1 MPENEKSSI
10 EPTNPETA
18 ELEIEAT
25 EKEAVAVQAEEEIK
39 DKKTA
44 EEDSA
49 QKDTDSNAKDNDA
62 EAPVKEVKQTK
73 SEESVK
79 EQEEESD
86 EAEVI
91 DSSVSE
97 KSPVVLVDPP
107 IVSDEIRSV
116 TLEELEK
123 MSQEIDSVDNE
134 MEKLYNDSLN
144 DIAEG
149 DVTEGRVLAVYD
161 NEAIVD
167 IGFKSEGIVPIE
179 DFNSGDLPKVGETI
193 EVYLERLED
202 ETGQLVLSKKKADFM
217 RIWKRVVEGFNNDE
231 IFEGR
236 ILRRVKGGMV
246 VDLLGLDAFLPGS
259 QIDVK
264 PIQDFD
270 KYVGNT
276 YELKIVKLNESRKN
290 IVVSRREL
298 IEEDLKEKRHEVL
311 AGIEPGHVMPGRV
324 KNITD
329 FGVFIDLGGVDGLLH
344 ITDLSWGRVNH
355 PSEVVS
361 MDEEIEVVVLN
372 YNSETDRISLGYKQL
387 QPHPW
392 EKVEERFPVDTMVK
406 GKVVSITNYGA
417 FVELDKG
424 VEGLIHISEMSW
436 TQHIKHPSNVLS
448 LGEEVEA
455 KILKVNQE
463 DKKISLGLK
472 QLTPDPWENIED
484 KYKVGTIHNGKVRN
498 LTQFGAFVELEEG
511 VEGLVHISDLSWTK
525 KVRHPKEVVKKGD
538 EIEIKVLDI
547 SRENRRIS
555 LGHKQVSED
564 PWPTFE
570 EEYGLD
576 KHVECKIIK
585 VLDKGVT
592 VELPEGGEG
601 FVPLSK
607 LTGHKVRRAAEIV
620 EEGESVNLKVIEFN
634 KEDKKIVLSYID
646 YLTDKGEEE
655 PADRLEKAQKK
666 RAENAEA
673 AAAVESGEASEESHD
688 EKTDDSSDSATEN
701 VEKSAGDADESKEE
715 KSEKSEDEKVVDSD
729 DKTDDSEDTD
739 ESEDKTDES
748 EDTDTDDSD
757 DKTDASED
765 ADTDES
771 EDKTDASED
780 ADTDES
786 EDKTDDSEDTDTDDS
801 DDKTD
806 ASEDADTDESEDK
819 TDDSEDTDTD
829 DSDDKT
835 DASED

>member
-49 QKDTDSNAKDNDA
+49 QKDEDSEQKDTDSNAKDNDA

-97 KSPVVLVDPP
+97 KSPLVLVDPP

-123 MSQEIDSVDNE
+123 MSREIDSVDNE

-329 FGVFIDLGGVDGLLH
+329 FGVFIELGGVDGLLH

-570 EEYGLD
+570 EKYGLD

-688 EKTDDSSDSATEN
+688 DKTDDSSDSATEN
-701 VEKSAGDADESKEE
+701 VEESAGDADESKEE

-786 EDKTDDSEDTDTDDS
+786 EDKTDESEDTDTDES
-801 DDKTD
+801 GDKTD
-806 ASEDADTDESEDK
+806 ESEDTDTDESGDK
-819 TDDSEDTDTD
+819 TDDSEEDK
-829 DSDDKT
+829 DSK
-835 DASED
+835 

>member
-1 MPENEKSSI
+1 MPENEKSST
-10 EPTNPETA
+10 EPTNPETV
-18 ELEIEAT
+18 EIEIEAT
-25 EKEAVAVQAEEEIK
+25 EEETVAVQAEEEIE
-39 DKKTA
+39 DKKIS
-44 EEDSA
+44 EEDSV
-49 QKDTDSNAKDNDA
+49 QKDEDSEPKDTVSDTKDNDA
-62 EAPVKEVKQTK
+62 EAPVKEAKQTESK
-73 SEESVK
+73 KSVK
-79 EQEEESD
+79 EQEKVSD
-86 EAEVI
+86 EAEVT
-91 DSSVSE
+91 DSTDSTVSE
-97 KSPVVLVDPP
+97 KPPVIPVDPP
-107 IVSDEIRSV
+107 IISDEIRSV

-123 MSQEIDSVDNE
+123 MSQEIDIVDNE
-134 MEKLYNDSLN
+134 MEKLYNNSLN

-179 DFNSGDLPKVGETI
+179 DFSSGELPKVGETI

-217 RIWKRVVEGFNNDE
+217 RIWQRVVEGFNNDE

-372 YNSETDRISLGYKQL
+372 YNTETDRISLGYKQL

-392 EKVEERFPVDTMVK
+392 EKVEERFPADTMVK

-463 DKKISLGLK
+463 EKKISLGLK

-525 KVRHPKEVVKKGD
+525 KVRHPKEIVKKGD

-570 EEYGLD
+570 EKYGLD

-607 LTGHKVRRAAEIV
+607 LTGHKVRRASEIV

-634 KEDKKIVLSYID
+634 KEDKKIVLSHID

-666 RAENAEA
+666 RAESAEA

-688 EKTDDSSDSATEN
+688 EKTDDSSDSAKEN
-701 VEKSAGDADESKEE
+701 AEESAGDADESKED
-715 KSEKSEDEKVVDSD
+715 KSEKPEDEKAVDSD

-739 ESEDKTDES
+739 
-748 EDTDTDDSD
+748 
-757 DKTDASED
+757 
-765 ADTDES
+765 TDES
-771 EDKTDASED
+771 EDKS
-780 ADTDES
+780 
-786 EDKTDDSEDTDTDDS
+786 DDSEDTDTD
-801 DDKTD
+801 
-806 ASEDADTDESEDK
+806 ESEDK
-819 TDDSEDTDTD
+819 SDDSEDTDTD
-829 DSDDKT
+829 ESEDKSDD
-835 DASED
+835 SEDTDTDESEDKSDDSEEDKDSK

>member
-1 MPENEKSSI
+1 MPENEKSNL
-10 EPTNPETA
+10 EPTNPETV
-18 ELEIEAT
+18 ESET
-25 EKEAVAVQAEEEIK
+25 ETAVEEAVAVQAEEENKEQNTSEEESEQKDADSNIEDSVADAPVEESDQTESDKSLK
-39 DKKTA
+39 DK
-44 EEDSA
+44 EE
-49 QKDTDSNAKDNDA
+49 K
-62 EAPVKEVKQTK
+62 
-73 SEESVK
+73 
-79 EQEEESD
+79 SD
-86 EAEVI
+86 EAEI
-91 DSSVSE
+91 TDSAAPE
-97 KSPVVLVDPP
+97 KEQISLLDPP
-107 IVSDEIRSV
+107 IVSDEIRTV
-116 TLEELEK
+116 TPEELEK
-123 MSQEIDSVDNE
+123 MALEIDTVDSE
-134 MEKLYNDSLN
+134 MEKLYNNSLN
-144 DIAEG
+144 DISEG

-179 DFNSGDLPKVGETI
+179 DFSSGELPKVGETI

-202 ETGQLVLSKKKADFM
+202 ESGQLVLSKKKADFM
-217 RIWKRVVEGFNNDE
+217 RIWERVVEGFNNDE

-372 YNSETDRISLGYKQL
+372 YNNETDRISLGYKQL

-392 EKVEERFPVDTMVK
+392 EKVEEKFPVDSLVK

-436 TQHIKHPSNVLS
+436 TQHIKHPSNVIS

-463 DKKISLGLK
+463 EKKISLGLK
-472 QLTPDPWENIED
+472 QLTPDPWENIEE
-484 KYKVGTIHNGKVRN
+484 KYKVGTIHTGNVRN

-538 EIEIKVLDI
+538 EIQIKVLDI

-564 PWPTFE
+564 PWPIFE
-570 EEYGLD
+570 EKYGLD
-576 KHVECKIIK
+576 QHVECKIIK

-607 LTGHKVRRAAEIV
+607 LTGHKVRRASEIV
-620 EEGESVNLKVIEFN
+620 EEKESLNLKVIEFN
-634 KEDKKIVLSYID
+634 KEDKKIVLSYTD

-673 AAAVESGEASEESHD
+673 AAAIESGEEKAEPDS
-688 EKTDDSSDSATEN
+688 EKTDDSEESTTMNDDESSPTDDSAGEI
-701 VEKSAGDADESKEE
+701 ELSKEE
-715 KSEKSEDEKVVDSD
+715 KSKLSEVTETAESEEKDE
-729 DKTDDSEDTD
+729 DSEEAETAESEEKDEDSEVTETAESEEAETA
-739 ESEDKTDES
+739 ESEDKVKDS
-748 EDTDTDDSD
+748 E
-757 DKTDASED
+757 
-765 ADTDES
+765 
-771 EDKTDASED
+771 EDK
-780 ADTDES
+780 
-786 EDKTDDSEDTDTDDS
+786 DS
-801 DDKTD
+801 K
-806 ASEDADTDESEDK
+806 
-819 TDDSEDTDTD
+819 
-829 DSDDKT
+829 
-835 DASED
+835 

>member
-10 EPTNPETA
+10 EPTNPETV
-18 ELEIEAT
+18 ELET
-25 EKEAVAVQAEEEIK
+25 ESPVKEDVAAQAEEENEE
-39 DKKTA
+39 KKLS
-44 EEDSA
+44 EEESE
-49 QKDTDSNAKDNDA
+49 QKDADSNTEDNV
-62 EAPVKEVKQTK
+62 ENTLIEESKQTESDNSAIEKEEK
-73 SEESVK
+73 SEEAETADSTAPEK
-79 EQEEESD
+79 E
-86 EAEVI
+86 
-91 DSSVSE
+91 
-97 KSPVVLVDPP
+97 LTPP
-107 IVSDEIRSV
+107 LNPSIVSDEIRTV

-123 MSQEIDSVDNE
+123 MAIESDTGDKE
-134 MEKLYNDSLN
+134 MEKLYNNSLN
-144 DIAEG
+144 DISEG

-167 IGFKSEGIVPIE
+167 IGFKSEGVVPIA
-179 DFNSGDLPKVGETI
+179 DFNTGDLPKVGETI

-202 ETGQLVLSKKKADFM
+202 ENGQLVLSKKKADFM
-217 RIWKRVVEGFNNDE
+217 RIWERVVEGFNNDE

-270 KYVGNT
+270 QYVGKT

-344 ITDLSWGRVNH
+344 ITDLSWGRINH
-355 PSEVVS
+355 PSEIVS

-372 YNSETDRISLGYKQL
+372 YNNETDRISLGYKQL

-392 EKVEERFPVDTMVK
+392 EKVEERFPVDSMVK
-406 GKVVSITNYGA
+406 GMVVSITNYGA

-455 KILKVNQE
+455 KILKVSQE

-472 QLTPDPWENIED
+472 QLTPDPWENIEE
-484 KYKVGTIHNGKVRN
+484 KYKIGSIHTGNVRN

-555 LGHKQVSED
+555 LGHKQVGED
-564 PWPTFE
+564 PWPIFE
-570 EEYGLD
+570 EKYGLD
-576 KHVECKIIK
+576 KHVDCKIVK

-607 LTGHKVRRAAEIV
+607 LTGHRVRRASEIV
-620 EEGESVNLKVIEFN
+620 EEGELLNLKVIEFN
-634 KEDKKIVLSYID
+634 KEDKKIVLSYVD
-646 YLTDKGEEE
+646 YLTDKDEEE

-673 AAAVESGEASEESHD
+673 AAAVESGEENVESHV
-688 EKTDDSSDSATEN
+688 EETDDSSESATEN
-701 VEKSAGDADESKEE
+701 VEERLSTDDSVGEVEESKEE
-715 KSEKSEDEKVVDSD
+715 KSELSEDSEKAELE
-729 DKTDDSEDTD
+729 DKNEDSEDT
-739 ESEDKTDES
+739 ETAELEDKNE
-748 EDTDTDDSD
+748 
-757 DKTDASED
+757 
-765 ADTDES
+765 
-771 EDKTDASED
+771 
-780 ADTDES
+780 
-786 EDKTDDSEDTDTDDS
+786 DSEDTET
-801 DDKTD
+801 
-806 ASEDADTDESEDK
+806 AESENEDK
-819 TDDSEDTDTD
+819 DTKEDKDS
-829 DSDDKT
+829 K
-835 DASED
+835 

>member
-1 MPENEKSSI
+1 MPENDKSSI
-10 EPTNPETA
+10 EPTNPETV
-18 ELEIEAT
+18 ELET
-25 EKEAVAVQAEEEIK
+25 ETPVEEDVAAQAEEENEE
-39 DKKTA
+39 KKLS
-44 EEDSA
+44 EEESE
-49 QKDTDSNAKDNDA
+49 QKEADSNTEDNV
-62 EAPVKEVKQTK
+62 ENTLIEESKQTESDNSAIEKEEK
-73 SEESVK
+73 SEEAETADSTAPEK
-79 EQEEESD
+79 E
-86 EAEVI
+86 
-91 DSSVSE
+91 
-97 KSPVVLVDPP
+97 LTPP
-107 IVSDEIRSV
+107 PNPSIVSDEIRTV

-123 MSQEIDSVDNE
+123 MAIESDTGDKE
-134 MEKLYNDSLN
+134 MEKLYNNSLN
-144 DIAEG
+144 DISEG

-167 IGFKSEGIVPIE
+167 IGFKSEGVVPIA

-202 ETGQLVLSKKKADFM
+202 ENGQLVLSKKKADFM
-217 RIWKRVVEGFNNDE
+217 RIWERVVEGFNNDE

-236 ILRRVKGGMV
+236 ILRRVKGGLV

-270 KYVGNT
+270 QYVGKT

-344 ITDLSWGRVNH
+344 ITDLSWGRINH
-355 PSEVVS
+355 PSEIVS

-372 YNSETDRISLGYKQL
+372 YNNETDRISLGYKQL

-392 EKVEERFPVDTMVK
+392 EKVEERFPVDSMVK

-455 KILKVNQE
+455 KILKVSQE

-484 KYKVGTIHNGKVRN
+484 KYKIGTIHTGNVRN

-564 PWPTFE
+564 PWPIFE
-570 EEYGLD
+570 EKYGLD
-576 KHVECKIIK
+576 KHVDCKIVK

-607 LTGHKVRRAAEIV
+607 LTGHRVRRASEIV
-620 EEGESVNLKVIEFN
+620 EEGELLNLKVIEFN
-634 KEDKKIVLSYID
+634 KEDKKIVLSYVD
-646 YLTDKGEEE
+646 YLTDKDEEE

-673 AAAVESGEASEESHD
+673 AAAVESGEENAESHV
-688 EKTDDSSDSATEN
+688 EETDDSSESATEN
-701 VEKSAGDADESKEE
+701 VDESLSTDDSVGEVEESKEE
-715 KSEKSEDEKVVDSD
+715 KSELSEDTEKAELE
-729 DKTDDSEDTD
+729 DKNEDSEDTETA
-739 ESEDKTDES
+739 ESEN
-748 EDTDTDDSD
+748 
-757 DKTDASED
+757 
-765 ADTDES
+765 
-771 EDKTDASED
+771 EDK
-780 ADTDES
+780 DTK
-786 EDKTDDSEDTDTDDS
+786 EDKDS
-801 DDKTD
+801 K
-806 ASEDADTDESEDK
+806 
-819 TDDSEDTDTD
+819 
-829 DSDDKT
+829 
-835 DASED
+835 

>member
-1 MPENEKSSI
+1 MPENEQSNI

-18 ELEIEAT
+18 ELEIETA
-25 EKEAVAVQAEEEIK
+25 EEEAVVVQAEKEIK
-39 DKKTA
+39 DKKMS
-44 EEDSA
+44 EEDSE
-49 QKDTDSNAKDNDA
+49 QKDTDSNTKDIDT
-62 EAPVKEVKQTK
+62 EAPIEEAEQTE
-73 SEESVK
+73 SEESEKGK
-79 EQEEESD
+79 EGSE
-86 EAEVI
+86 EAEVT
-91 DSSVSE
+91 DSTAPE
-97 KSPVVLVDPP
+97 KPPVIPVDPP
-107 IVSDEIRSV
+107 IVSDEIRTV

-123 MSQEIDSVDNE
+123 MSQEIDSGDNE

-144 DIAEG
+144 DISEG

-202 ETGQLVLSKKKADFM
+202 ESGQLVLSKKKADFM
-217 RIWKRVVEGFNNDE
+217 RIWERVVEGFNNDE

-311 AGIEPGHVMPGRV
+311 AGIEPGHVMQGRV

-372 YNSETDRISLGYKQL
+372 YNNETDRISLGYKQL

-448 LGEEVEA
+448 LGEEIEA

-463 DKKISLGLK
+463 EKKISLGLK

-484 KYKVGTIHNGKVRN
+484 KYKVGTVHSGKVRN

-570 EEYGLD
+570 EKYGLE
-576 KHVECKIIK
+576 KHVECRIIK

-607 LTGHKVRRAAEIV
+607 LTGHKVRRASEIV

-634 KEDKKIVLSYID
+634 KEDKKIVLSYVD
-646 YLTDKGEEE
+646 YLTDQGEEE

-666 RAENAEA
+666 RAANAEA

-688 EKTDDSSDSATEN
+688 EKTDESSESVTES
-701 VEKSAGDADESKEE
+701 VEETVSTEDIVGEVDESKEE
-715 KSEKSEDEKVVDSD
+715 KSEKSEDKN
-729 DKTDDSEDTD
+729 DDSED
-739 ESEDKTDES
+739 KN
-748 EDTDTDDSD
+748 
-757 DKTDASED
+757 
-765 ADTDES
+765 
-771 EDKTDASED
+771 
-780 ADTDES
+780 
-786 EDKTDDSEDTDTDDS
+786 DDSE
-801 DDKTD
+801 
-806 ASEDADTDESEDK
+806 EDK
-819 TDDSEDTDTD
+819 DS
-829 DSDDKT
+829 K
-835 DASED
+835 